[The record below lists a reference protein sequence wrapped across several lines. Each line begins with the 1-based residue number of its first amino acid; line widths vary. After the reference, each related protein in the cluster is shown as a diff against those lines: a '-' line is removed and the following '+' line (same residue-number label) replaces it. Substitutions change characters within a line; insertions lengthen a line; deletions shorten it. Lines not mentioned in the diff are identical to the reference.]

1 MTAQI
6 ITDPPRP
13 GTPEWRGMITASKVP
28 VILGLSPWQSP
39 YRLAAEMMGLIEP
52 EEISPQ
58 KQDMFLYGHAA
69 ELSMAYFW
77 SKKNPEW
84 DVSDGEVALTE
95 PDLPFPNLVTVDR
108 LATHKETGERRILEM
123 KTVNSF
129 DQLAKWR
136 KPGEPHSVPANYEA
150 QHLFQKGVSG
160 IHEGEVLVQA
170 MGAPESHNVTWD
182 ALLFARIVKRC
193 NEFYNLLQ
201 EGTLPNLDDTTSTYE
216 TVRGLHPD
224 IERDTVYVATRE
236 EALALFDAKEA
247 ADNAEAK
254 YKGLR
259 TQLLDNMGN
268 RHRAITGDTV
278 FARRQ
283 AGRGKTPEFRLVNKA
298 REELDN

>member
-39 YRLAAEMMGLIEP
+39 YRLAAEMMGLVEP

-58 KQDMFLYGHAA
+58 KKDMFLWGHSCEEGIAA
-69 ELSMAYFW
+69 FW
-77 SKKNPEW
+77 KQKHPEW
-84 DVSDGEVALTE
+84 EVSAGEIAYTE
-95 PDLPFPNLVTVDR
+95 PSLPFPNLVTVDR
-108 LATHKETGERRILEM
+108 IATHKETGEQRVLEM

-129 DQLAKWR
+129 DQLAKWL

-182 ALLFARIVKRC
+182 ALTFARILKRC
-193 NEFYNLLQ
+193 NEFYSLLQ
-201 EGTLPNLDDTTSTYE
+201 EGTLPDLDDATSTYE

-224 IERDTVYVATRE
+224 IERDTVHVATTE

-247 ADNAEAK
+247 ADQAEAK
-254 YKGLR
+254 YRKLR

-268 RHRAITGDTV
+268 RHRAVAGDTV

-298 REELDN
+298 RKELGD